1 MPPESQLLAANS
13 ILLRLFSMAAYLIDG
28 AAFATE
34 SLAGILR
41 GQRHLPGLRRLVR
54 LSMVTGLGFSA
65 VVLAPLFLAPELM
78 LRVLTSH
85 DDVIAL
91 ASRYALW
98 LVPVLLVGALAFMY
112 DGLFLGLTEGRLLRN
127 SMLISTGL
135 GFLPLALLALYLEN
149 NHLLWGALAL
159 FMAVRTL
166 TLRLAE
172 RTLMQ
177 SFARW

>member
-1 MPPESQLLAANS
+1 M
-13 ILLRLFSMAAYLIDG
+13 
-28 AAFATE
+28 
-34 SLAGILR
+34 
-41 GQRHLPGLRRLVR
+41 
-54 LSMVTGLGFSA
+54 
-65 VVLAPLFLAPELM
+65 
-78 LRVLTSH
+78 
-85 DDVIAL
+85 
-91 ASRYALW
+91 
-98 LVPVLLVGALAFMY
+98 LLVGALAFMY